1 MHYTPPTKS
10 NLSFLRHQDAITSP
24 TSIQNALKRAK
35 NGVFSNTLSPA
46 TNTGGC
52 VLPDITPNH
61 TFPPNNMAMRSL
73 IDGFQHETHCLPSHQ
88 TGNSP
93 HSLSDNTFVDCWKS
107 IGFIRLLLVCYLLN
121 IGIASTQKWV
131 MHPVTFLFVPKL
143 GFLFHSC
150 KQNNINICFL
160 FHYKTPLLTLCFIV
174 IHQKKSRTEK
184 HRPAN
189 LLTAFCYFPFVSLKK
204 ASVCA
209 FVR

>member
-73 IDGFQHETHCLPSHQ
+73 IDGFQHETHCLPSHH
-88 TGNSP
+88 TGNAP
-93 HSLSDNTFVDCWKS
+93 HCASDNVPGFCNTFVDCSKS
-107 IGFIRLLLVCYLLN
+107 IGFIR
-121 IGIASTQKWV
+121 
-131 MHPVTFLFVPKL
+131 FLIKL
-143 GFLFHSC
+143 CNCNAKLRG
-150 KQNNINICFL
+150 
-160 FHYKTPLLTLCFIV
+160 
-174 IHQKKSRTEK
+174 
-184 HRPAN
+184 
-189 LLTAFCYFPFVSLKK
+189 VSL
-204 ASVCA
+204 
-209 FVR
+209 